1 MFWSIKTHEQDA
13 DLQYCVWRSNKDEK
27 LILYKFCRMVIGLSN
42 SPGLARLVLL
52 HNAKENAETH
62 PDVYKVIH
70 DNTYM
75 DDSGVFGNTE
85 DEVSRIATQ
94 AVDCLRKGSFKSEKY
109 YQTVKLL

>member
-1 MFWSIKTHEQDA
+1 
-13 DLQYCVWRSNKDEK
+13 
-27 LILYKFCRMVIGLSN
+27 MVIGLSN

-75 DDSGVFGNTE
+75 DDSVVFGNTE

-94 AVDCLRKGSFKSEKY
+94 VVDCLRKGSFKSGKILSDSKAALNALPKDANHPLY
-109 YQTVKLL
+109 NTYNNIPCYQLPLCVISIL